1 MPVTIAVEGCERPL
15 PAGVDLSAY
24 RIVQESLTNAL
35 RHAGRATASVGVT
48 YGPGTVEL
56 RISDDGTGTTDSQTG
71 GGHGLAGMRER
82 VRLFGGTLEA
92 APGPAGGFRVRAVL
106 PTESP

>member
-1 MPVTIAVEGCERPL
+1 VDGRQRPL
-15 PAGVDLSAY
+15 PPGVDLSAY
-24 RIVQESLTNAL
+24 RIVQEALTNAL

-48 YGPGTVEL
+48 YRADEVEV
-56 RISDDGTGTTDSQTG
+56 RVSDDGSGAATAEPG

-92 APGPAGGFRVRAVL
+92 GPTATGGFCVRAVL
-106 PTESP
+106 PTGPA